1 MGSRKGTTRRKTRK
15 LMSKHFRNKGKIS
28 VTSFLA
34 KYNKGDRVVI
44 KPEPAYQ
51 KGICHL
57 RFYGHQ
63 GVIKSKKGICYV
75 VQIKDKN
82 KPKEVIVHPV
92 HLKISK

>member
-15 LMSKHFRNKGKIS
+15 LMSKHFRKKGKIS
-28 VTSFLA
+28 LTSFLSTY
-34 KYNKGDRVVI
+34 KKGDKVVI

-57 RFYGHQ
+57 RFYGHK
-63 GVIKSKKGICYV
+63 GIIKSKRGDCYL
-75 VQIKDKN
+75 VQIKDQN

-92 HLKISK
+92 HLKASK

>member
-1 MGSRKGTTRRKTRK
+1 
-15 LMSKHFRNKGKIS
+15 MSKHFRDKGKVS

-34 KYNKGDRVVI
+34 KFKQGDKVII

-57 RFYGHQ
+57 RFYGHR
-63 GVIKSKKGICYV
+63 GIVKARKGNCYI
-75 VQIKDKN
+75 VQIKDQN

-92 HLKISK
+92 HLKASK